1 MCAIYGIIG
10 QNNIELLKKMSKSQ
24 IFRGPDSQDFY
35 NNEENNLCFGINRLA
50 VIDREL
56 GKQPMYSWD
65 KKFIIVFNGTIYNF
79 KKLREVLIKKNI
91 NFKTN
96 SDTEVLINSYA
107 FWGEDAF
114 NYFDG
119 MWACCIYD
127 IEKKKLFF
135 QEITLDKNH
144 FFIIKTK
151 KK

>member
-35 NNEENNLCFGINRLA
+35 NNVQNNLCFGINRLA